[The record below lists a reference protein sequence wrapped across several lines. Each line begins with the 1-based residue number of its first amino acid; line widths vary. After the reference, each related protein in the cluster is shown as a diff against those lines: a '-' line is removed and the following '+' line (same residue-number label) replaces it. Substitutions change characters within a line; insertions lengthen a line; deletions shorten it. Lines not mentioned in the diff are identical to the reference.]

1 MAKNGRELNKDK
13 TNVLIMEKNIS
24 NIVSTEPAAE
34 FIISYDY
41 ILQ

>member
-13 TNVLIMEKNIS
+13 TNVLIIDKNFS
-24 NIVSTEPAAE
+24 NIVSTELAAE
-34 FIISYDY
+34 FIVSYDY